1 MRSPELG
8 VLVITHYAR
17 VLRYLEVD
25 RVHVMIK
32 GKIVR
37 SGGRELA
44 DELDSVGYEGIRKEL
59 GLELEEPGDFL
70 RGL

>member
-1 MRSPELG
+1 M
-8 VLVITHYAR
+8 
-17 VLRYLEVD
+17 
-25 RVHVMIK
+25 MK

-37 SGGRELA
+37 TGGRELA

-59 GLELEEPGDFL
+59 GLEPEAEEPGDFL